1 MTDNYPPN
9 SATGQPANALPPYR
23 STQKRA
29 PSVPPVVVPATLGEL
44 SKPVFGHHKFTENDA
59 DLTHQ
64 HKADPQGE
72 RIIVAGRL
80 LDKGLHPVSG
90 HLIEVWQTNAAGPY
104 IHTAD
109 QHDAPIDPNFT
120 GAGRTLTDA
129 DGWYRFTTVKPGA
142 YPWGNHTNAWRPAH
156 IHFSLFGPSFIS
168 RLVTQMYFPADPLL
182 PLDPILQSVANATER
197 ASLVSI
203 LDFDLTQ
210 PGWALGYR
218 FDIILRGNNQT
229 PTES

>member
-44 SKPVFGHHKFTENDA
+44 SKPVFGHKKFTENDA

-80 LDKGLHPVSG
+80 LDEVLHPVSG
-90 HLIEVWQTNAAGPY
+90 HLIEVWQTNAAGRY

-129 DGWYRFTTVKPGA
+129 DGWYRFTTV
-142 YPWGNHTNAWRPAH
+142 
-156 IHFSLFGPSFIS
+156 
-168 RLVTQMYFPADPLL
+168 
-182 PLDPILQSVANATER
+182 
-197 ASLVSI
+197 
-203 LDFDLTQ
+203 
-210 PGWALGYR
+210 
-218 FDIILRGNNQT
+218 
-229 PTES
+229 